1 MRLLVFMAVTQTS
14 VMAFV
19 INVDC
24 EFCFSVFWMFLNLL
38 DVGGVCAEKQVFHVL
53 GTKVP
58 SHFYCQLS
66 SGKDVDDLVEAAFGH
81 HDHVTSPPVHEKRA
95 REIVVYHPPQ
105 NATLNTN
112 SKLVNDVSRLD
123 NASVES
129 VSDNNASSSVNVT
142 VSNEPELVNVS
153 RSDNVSVES
162 VSDKKASVNVNHTA
176 DNVQLH
182 RVHLIRNNETLE
194 DLEVLKFYFCAFI
207 HQIVSSI
214 KVKKNLFSA

>member
-1 MRLLVFMAVTQTS
+1 MRLLVFMAATQTS

-24 EFCFSVFWMFLNLL
+24 EFCFSIFWLFLYLL
-38 DVGGVCAEKQVFHVL
+38 DVGGVCAEKQVFYVL

-66 SGKDVDDLVEAAFGH
+66 SGKGVDDLVEAAFGS
-81 HDHVTSPPVHEKRA
+81 HDPVTSPPVHEKRA
-95 REIVVYHPPQ
+95 REIEVYHQPQ

-123 NASVES
+123 NASVET
-129 VSDNNASSSVNVT
+129 DNNASSSVNVT
-142 VSNEPELVNVS
+142 DSNESELVNVS

>member
-1 MRLLVFMAVTQTS
+1 M
-14 VMAFV
+14 
-19 INVDC
+19 
-24 EFCFSVFWMFLNLL
+24 
-38 DVGGVCAEKQVFHVL
+38 VGEVCAENKSL
-53 GTKVP
+53 ISGTKVP

-66 SGKDVDDLVEAAFGH
+66 SGKGVDDLVEAAFGS
-81 HDHVTSPPVHEKRA
+81 HDPVTSPPVHEKRA
-95 REIVVYHPPQ
+95 REIVVYHQPQ

-194 DLEVLKFYFCAFI
+194 DLEVLKFYFVHSFI
-207 HQIVSSI
+207 KLYHQS
-214 KVKKNLFSA
+214 K